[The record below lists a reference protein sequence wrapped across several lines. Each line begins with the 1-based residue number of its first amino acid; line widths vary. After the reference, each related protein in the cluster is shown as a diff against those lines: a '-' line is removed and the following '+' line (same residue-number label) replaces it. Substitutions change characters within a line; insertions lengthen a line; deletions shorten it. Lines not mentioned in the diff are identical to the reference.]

1 MDERARWNGCRWRA
15 DDRRGS
21 YESWFVRGNAPDR
34 ASAFWIR
41 YTIFA
46 PRDRPSE
53 TVGELWAIVFDGG
66 RVHARKQVV
75 PIDRC
80 SFAPDALAVTIG
92 DASLG
97 DGVADGAVDDIAW
110 SLSFRGDDPPLLLL
124 TEGLYAASIPKAK
137 TVIPAPLV
145 RFSGALV
152 VDGERIAIDDWLGS
166 QNHNWGTRHTDR
178 YAWAQVAGFDGRDDA
193 ILECITA
200 KLKLGPLWTPW
211 LTVAVLRIGDR
222 THAFN
227 SLARAAFANAEVEG
241 LRSSF
246 ELGNGTSRLR
256 VQLEAPR
263 EAFVG
268 LRYDNPPGGA
278 KICLNTKI
286 ARARVQLDDLVLETS
301 NRAALELLSE
311 DDQGIAVVA

>member
-1 MDERARWNGCRWRA
+1 
-15 DDRRGS
+15 
-21 YESWFVRGNAPDR
+21 
-34 ASAFWIR
+34 
-41 YTIFA
+41 FA
-46 PRDRPSE
+46 PRDRPDE

-66 RVHARKQVV
+66 RVRASKQVV

-80 SFAPDALAVTIG
+80 SFAHAGLAVSVGDAKLDDGALAGGTDRI
-92 DASLG
+92 S
-97 DGVADGAVDDIAW
+97 W
-110 SLSFRGDDPPLLLL
+110 SLTYRGDDPPLLLL
-124 TEGLYAASIPKAK
+124 REGMYDGGFPKAK
-137 TVIPAPLV
+137 SVIPAPLV
-145 RFSGALV
+145 RFSGSIV
-152 VDGERIAIDDWLGS
+152 VDGERIVVDDWLGS
-166 QNHNWGTRHTDR
+166 QNHNWGARHTDR

-193 ILECITA
+193 MLECITA

-211 LTVAVLRIGDR
+211 LTIAVLRVGDR

-227 SLARAAFANAEVEG
+227 SLARAPFCNARIEG

-246 ELGNGTSRLR
+246 TASNGSARLH
-256 VQLEAPR
+256 VEVEAPR

-268 LRYDNPPGGA
+268 LRYANPPGGA

-311 DDQGIAVVA
+311 DDQGIPVVV

>member
-15 DDRRGS
+15 EDRGGS
-21 YESWFVRGNAPDR
+21 YESWFVRANAPDR
-34 ASAFWIR
+34 AAAFWIR

-46 PRDRPSE
+46 PRDRPE
-53 TVGELWAIVFDGG
+53 QTVGELWAIWFDGD
-66 RVHARKQVV
+66 RVRASKRVV

-80 SFAPDALAVTIG
+80 SFAREGLGVRVG
-92 DASLG
+92 DATLDESTLAG
-97 DGVADGAVDDIAW
+97 GTDRISW
-110 SLSFRGDDPPLLLL
+110 SLTYRGSEPPLLLL
-124 TEGLYAASIPKAK
+124 REGMYDGGFPKAK

-145 RFSGALV
+145 RFCGSLV

-227 SLARAAFANAEVEG
+227 SIARAAFCDARVEG

-246 ELGNGTSRLR
+246 ELGNGASRLR
-256 VQLEAPR
+256 VELEAPR

-286 ARARVQLDDLVLETS
+286 ARARVELDDLVLTTA

>member
-15 DDRRGS
+15 DDRRGC
-21 YESWFVRGNAPDR
+21 YESWFVRANAPDR
-34 ASAFWIR
+34 AAAFWIR

-66 RVHARKQVV
+66 RVRASKQVV

-80 SFAPDALAVTIG
+80 SFAQEGLAVRIG
-92 DASLG
+92 DAKL
-97 DGVADGAVDDIAW
+97 DEGALAGGTDHISW
-110 SLSFRGDDPPLLLL
+110 SLTYRGSEPPLLLL
-124 TEGLYAASIPKAK
+124 RENMYERALPKAK

-166 QNHNWGTRHTDR
+166 QNHNWGERHTDR

-227 SLARAAFANAEVEG
+227 SIARAAFCDARVEG

-246 ELGNGTSRLR
+246 TASNGSARLR
-256 VQLEAPR
+256 VELEAPR

-268 LRYDNPPGGA
+268 LRYANPPGGA
-278 KICLNTKI
+278 KICLNTKV
-286 ARARVQLDDLVLETS
+286 ASARVQLDDLVLTTS